1 MTYGKRL
8 QQAMDAAKVDRKTL
22 ARELG
27 VTVHALG
34 MVITGGGRAER
45 WLSRV
50 NNQAA
55 AKFLRVDSNWLFTG
69 EGAPE
74 GQPVIPYTGPSS
86 LGRELA
92 LVFDMIPE
100 SEPLKRAKA
109 YALATSAIVA
119 VLQGENVALQRE
131 SDK

>member
-1 MTYGKRL
+1 MKNIAERL
-8 QQAMDAAKVDRKTL
+8 TH
-22 ARELG
+22 AREAKGWSKSKLAAAAGVTPSAIGNIESGIRQAKASLHPIAKALG
-27 VTVHALG
+27 VNYD
-34 MVITGGGRAER
+34 
-45 WLSRV
+45 WLA
-50 NNQAA
+50 NGI
-55 AKFLRVDSNWLFTG
+55 G
-69 EGAPE
+69 EMASTSQQE
-74 GQPVIPYTGPSS
+74 PVIPYTGPSS